1 MTSDTQKRRAAVAV
15 PTADD
20 ARPAH
25 LHTTRELAVA
35 HSLSAAFFA
44 EGERLEAQ
52 LLAARDDSDPLDPW
66 PGAGSAVALA
76 RWPLVLAL
84 GLGLGVAAACLWLA
98 RGG

>member
-15 PTADD
+15 PTAVD

-25 LHTTRELAVA
+25 LYTTRELAVA

-52 LLAARDDSDPLDPW
+52 LLAARNDDPLDPW
-66 PGAGSAVALA
+66 PDAGAAVAMP
-76 RWPLVLAL
+76 RWPLVVAL
-84 GLGLGVAAACLWLA
+84 SLGLGVAAASLWLV
-98 RGG
+98 GGP